1 MVSLRHS
8 NILGTRWTD
17 KINENKIMRSLVNG
31 FFYLI
36 LSSIRKAISQRES
49 SSDNVVVVSL
59 HRLGDSVFTIPALR
73 QIKNAYPKQII
84 ILCFKET
91 KPIYNLIFDES
102 ELLVVERKQ
111 FKLNGRYAT
120 KKIRSLVSELDPKM
134 ILDLNGDM
142 ASASLLYLLGV
153 KEIYGL
159 CRPQFRAIYKKCIT
173 VRKVPHIIDIY
184 LDAISTIIQLENRND
199 IYEFPTKINKQEKI
213 LIHPSAGWSAKE
225 WGLTKFLEL
234 GEKLSK
240 TFSIGMIFKT
250 GLLSSDVRNEIKKT
264 NITLFETENI
274 EELIETTNNCFLFI
288 SNDSGPLYIAGLR
301 GVPTFTIYGPTNPL
315 FHLPF
320 GQYHDYI
327 QSDLKCIP
335 KSNEKLCFANGG
347 RKGCPAFEC
356 MNQLSVD
363 TVHLRISKFIEKL
376 LTENIKT
383 TNLTDNDNS

>member
-1 MVSLRHS
+1 MVSLKHF

-17 KINENKIMRSLVNG
+17 KINESKIMSSLVNG
-31 FFYLI
+31 IFYLL
-36 LSSIRKAISQRES
+36 LSSIRKVIPRRES

-59 HRLGDSVFTIPALR
+59 HRLGDSVFTIPALK
-73 QIKNAYPKQII
+73 QIKNAYPEQII

-120 KKIRSLVSELDPKM
+120 KKIRSLVSELDPEM

-184 LDAISTIIQLENRND
+184 LDAISTIIQIENRND
-199 IYEFPTKINKQEKI
+199 IYEFPSEINKQAKI

-240 TFSIGMIFKT
+240 TFSMLDIPCSISVSSPNRCLHEKSQSHPTRAHKVRHSARFDSLCGARDSADVLHNPRRPTVDRFRSQWVRWEEA
-250 GLLSSDVRNEIKKT
+250 LSS
-264 NITLFETENI
+264 L
-274 EELIETTNNCFLFI
+274 
-288 SNDSGPLYIAGLR
+288 G
-301 GVPTFTIYGPTNPL
+301 
-315 FHLPF
+315 
-320 GQYHDYI
+320 
-327 QSDLKCIP
+327 
-335 KSNEKLCFANGG
+335 
-347 RKGCPAFEC
+347 
-356 MNQLSVD
+356 
-363 TVHLRISKFIEKL
+363 
-376 LTENIKT
+376 
-383 TNLTDNDNS
+383 